1 MTAVAEL
8 LTRRGYLLAA
18 IRADGR
24 PVTSQRA
31 AQLLAASPWPT
42 TGRNTAR
49 KDLRGLARA
58 GLLAPI
64 DVDGRRAYDPTTI
77 REDVRP

>member
-1 MTAVAEL
+1 MADIS
-8 LTRRGYLLAA
+8 RREYLLAA
-18 IRADGR
+18 IRADGQ

-31 AQLLAASPWPT
+31 ALLLAASPWPT

-58 GLLAPI
+58 GLLAAETVDNRRTYRPTTTGE
-64 DVDGRRAYDPTTI
+64 DGRS
-77 REDVRP
+77 

>member
-1 MTAVAEL
+1 MADV
-8 LTRRGYLLAA
+8 LTRRQYLLDA

-31 AQLLAASPWPT
+31 ALLLAGSPWPT
-42 TGRNTAR
+42 AGRNTAR

-58 GLLAPI
+58 GLLAAETS
-64 DVDGRRAYDPTTI
+64 GNRRIYRPTTTG
-77 REDVRP
+77 EDGCS